1 VRGNGGIQP
10 AEKQLPPALCTA
22 QRFGDDLFHNSI
34 RIQVLRRQFHH
45 GTGFAAAGGIFPQNA
60 GKPLG
65 AEHRIHGVFQH
76 QNMVGNAKPQC
87 AAAGAFARN
96 DGQYRD
102 GQTAHLHQVAG
113 DGLPLAALLGILT
126 GVSTGG
132 INKCDDGP
140 PEFFRLLHHAQR
152 LAVAFRSRHAKVAAQ
167 VFFQRRSFAVP
178 QNRNGH
184 PMESRDTAQNGR
196 VLLALPVTALLK
208 KVGKQVVDD
217 FADMR
222 AVRAAR
228 QKNSVLRRQ

>member
-1 VRGNGGIQP
+1 
-10 AEKQLPPALCTA
+10 
-22 QRFGDDLFHNSI
+22 
-34 RIQVLRRQFHH
+34 
-45 GTGFAAAGGIFPQNA
+45 
-60 GKPLG
+60 
-65 AEHRIHGVFQH
+65 
-76 QNMVGNAKPQC
+76 MVGNAKSQC

>member
-1 VRGNGGIQP
+1 MAVSNRLKSSCRP
-10 AEKQLPPALCTA
+10 RCAPPSGSAMISSTIPSVYKSCAVSFIMVQASPLREASFHKMLANPSGLNTEYTA
-22 QRFGDDLFHNSI
+22 FSSI
-34 RIQVLRRQFHH
+34 RIWLA
-45 GTGFAAAGGIFPQNA
+45 TPSAA
-60 GKPLG
+60 
-65 AEHRIHGVFQH
+65 R
-76 QNMVGNAKPQC
+76 
-87 AAAGAFARN
+87 AFARN